1 MGKKS
6 EDRLKDFQDN
16 IIWANIN
23 SIGVPGE
30 EEVKKGAADL
40 LEMMAE
46 TFPNLGKETEIQIQE
61 AHKIPQKD
69 ESKDTYTK

>member
-1 MGKKS
+1 
-6 EDRLKDFQDN
+6 
-16 IIWANIN
+16 
-23 SIGVPGE
+23 
-30 EEVKKGAADL
+30 
-40 LEMMAE
+40 MMAE